1 MAITT
6 VHNELIAENAISGTL
21 IADNAVTAVHIAGTS
36 VTATQIQDNAI
47 GTGQLAGIAR
57 GKIIYGDSSG
67 DPQLLTLGSNGQV
80 LKSAEKFGEVVITEV
95 DLNRPL
101 HWTSLGDFK
110 AQLNSHRPVVN
121 GR

>member
-1 MAITT
+1 MMICYDGFFPEVARELSNNGAEVICWPVWGCNPMLGAARACENHVFVISSTYTDVERNWMIT
-6 VHNELIAENAISGTL
+6 A
-21 IADNAVTAVHIAGTS
+21 
-36 VTATQIQDNAI
+36 
-47 GTGQLAGIAR
+47 
-57 GKIIYGDSSG
+57 IYGRD
-67 DPQLLTLGSNGQV
+67 GQV
-80 LKSAEKFGEVVITEV
+80 LTSAEKFGEVLVTEV

>member
-1 MAITT
+1 MI
-6 VHNELIAENAISGTL
+6 
-21 IADNAVTAVHIAGTS
+21 TAV
-36 VTATQIQDNAI
+36 
-47 GTGQLAGIAR
+47 
-57 GKIIYGDSSG
+57 YGRD
-67 DPQLLTLGSNGQV
+67 GQV
-80 LKSAEKFGEVVITEV
+80 LTSAEKFGEVVITEV